1 MDDVNSDN
9 GSGVSRRSQFGKQFL
24 IWGGVVLIAFLLGF
38 VPMWWT
44 KRTVSNELE
53 QTKLELKRQKIQN
66 SLAAAAV
73 YAKRGEYEPARQ
85 NVSTFFTDIQ
95 SEVNDAGSP
104 VLTTESRSQVSS
116 LLSGRDEIITL
127 LSRADPAA
135 ADRVSDMYAAYRAI
149 TSAGPQK

>member
-1 MDDVNSDN
+1 MDDVNADN
-9 GSGVSRRSQFGKQFL
+9 RSGVSKRSQFGKQFL
-24 IWGGVVLIAFLLGF
+24 IWAGVVLIAFLLGF

-44 KRTVSNELE
+44 KRTVANELE
-53 QTKLELKRQKIQN
+53 QVKLELRRQQIQN
-66 SLAAAAV
+66 SLSAAAV

-85 NVSTFFTDIQ
+85 NASTFFSDIQ
-95 SEVNDAGSP
+95 SEVNDAGSK

-135 ADRVSDMYAAYRAI
+135 ADRVSDMYAAYHAI
-149 TSAGPQK
+149 TAAGPRK